1 MKVLF
6 LSQARTIR
14 DQPDFDA
21 SFCAAVG
28 EDSFRN
34 IPYIGYAEKHGW
46 KEFYKEVLRQN
57 EDWHPDL
64 VFFQF
69 FHGQV
74 GEGVGECCHAL
85 QQSKNHPLIFGSQG
99 DLFYTGL
106 MKCFARQI
114 SKITLEL
121 SQYADAFFSTSMGNV
136 ARELARNGAKN
147 IIFLPHAFCPEHWP
161 DWQEAYSGEPKF
173 AITMLGSKGK
183 WLSRYPWASACNTWK
198 RRYVAGLLSS
208 CFGSRFFAFG
218 NGWTGPNGMGAV
230 PFDAQYHIYQ
240 QSRVVIDAPAPV
252 LNTTYYASD
261 RPFFILASGTPMVYF
276 YTPRFEKLLKP
287 EEHVYYVYNLR
298 DVSRVC
304 KQILQLPQDVLDER
318 RKKIQL
324 FVEAKHMIRNRV
336 DTIISTAQAI
346 RNCREGNLTP
356 LRSLREIRM
365 WHFLEE
371 VDLNSEYSQAV
382 VNWRG

>member
-1 MKVLF
+1 
-6 LSQARTIR
+6 
-14 DQPDFDA
+14 
-21 SFCAAVG
+21 
-28 EDSFRN
+28 
-34 IPYIGYAEKHGW
+34 
-46 KEFYKEVLRQN
+46 
-57 EDWHPDL
+57 
-64 VFFQF
+64 
-69 FHGQV
+69 
-74 GEGVGECCHAL
+74 
-85 QQSKNHPLIFGSQG
+85 
-99 DLFYTGL
+99 
-106 MKCFARQI
+106 
-114 SKITLEL
+114 
-121 SQYADAFFSTSMGNV
+121 
-136 ARELARNGAKN
+136 
-147 IIFLPHAFCPEHWP
+147 
-161 DWQEAYSGEPKF
+161 
-173 AITMLGSKGK
+173 
-183 WLSRYPWASACNTWK
+183 
-198 RRYVAGLLSS
+198 
-208 CFGSRFFAFG
+208 
-218 NGWTGPNGMGAV
+218 
-230 PFDAQYHIYQ
+230 
-240 QSRVVIDAPAPV
+240 
-252 LNTTYYASD
+252 
-261 RPFFILASGTPMVYF
+261 MVYF